1 MSQRSDLTLYRRSNA
16 PYDASRATR
25 MCAHRR
31 HLALPNLPA
40 KPATQGRASCTLR
53 HPPHHDDHSDAPR
66 NLDYY
71 RRVLGL
77 RLTAKTVNQDDPSV
91 CHLFHGDELARP
103 GADLTFFDYRHA
115 IPARAG
121 AGSAGSAGAPGS
133 RNSIRECGWWW

>member
-1 MSQRSDLTLYRRSNA
+1 M
-16 PYDASRATR
+16 
-25 MCAHRR
+25 
-31 HLALPNLPA
+31 HLE
-40 KPATQGRASCTLR
+40 GV
-53 HPPHHDDHSDAPR
+53 HHITTITGDAPR

-91 CHLFHGDELARP
+91 CHLFYGDELARP
-103 GADLTFFDYRHA
+103 GADLTLFDYRHA

-121 AGSAGSAGAPGS
+121 AGSAGAPGS